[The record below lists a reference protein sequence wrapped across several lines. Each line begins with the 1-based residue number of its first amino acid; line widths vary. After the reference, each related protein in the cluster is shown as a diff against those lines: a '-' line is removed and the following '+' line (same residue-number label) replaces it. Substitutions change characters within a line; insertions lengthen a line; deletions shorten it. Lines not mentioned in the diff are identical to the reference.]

1 MNGSRSMGERPLLF
15 MDASRDADFG
25 AKRSIRIPIT
35 RDSLLEKIVMV
46 ATSCN
51 ASFLN
56 SNNL

>member
-1 MNGSRSMGERPLLF
+1 MGERPLLF

-25 AKRSIRIPIT
+25 AKRSIQIPIT